1 LFLRPLGAK
10 LKRMLATWSYKER
23 DTIIQRLDPR
33 SRVIFM
39 IATLFATVLV
49 WDLRLVLVPFVLTIA
64 ELILARLAWRELRR
78 FVLFVS
84 AFVTFLTLLTLLTGR
99 GGTGVYTA
107 EHVIWQGHLLGL
119 PIVISAER
127 LAFAATQLLRLFTMA
142 LLGVILLLTIH
153 PAGYGVTFRRL
164 GLPDNVACAL
174 DLAVRFVPSLASDFT
189 TTLDAQRA
197 RGYELERG
205 GGLLKAIR
213 NLAPLVVPIT
223 IGAILKGEDVIDAM
237 NLHAFGTGPR
247 TWLQELHYSARD
259 YVVIALALGMLL
271 GAIIVRLGGL
281 GGLWVPDF
289 LLQL

>member
-1 LFLRPLGAK
+1 
-10 LKRMLATWSYKER
+10 MLATWSYKER

-39 IATLFATVLV
+39 IATMFATIPI
-49 WDLRLVLVPFVLTIA
+49 WDLRLVLIPFALTLA
-64 ELILARLAWRELRR
+64 ELILARLSWRELRR

-84 AFVTFLTLLTLLTGR
+84 AFVIFLTLLTLLTGR
-99 GGTGVYTA
+99 GGTGVYTI
-107 EHVIWQGHLLGL
+107 EHIIWQGHVLGL

-127 LAFAATQLLRLFTMA
+127 LAFAATQLVRLFTMA

-153 PAGYGVTFRRL
+153 PASYGVTFRRL

-174 DLAVRFVPSLASDFT
+174 DLAVRFVPSLAGDFT

-197 RGYELERG
+197 RGYELERA
-205 GGLLKAIR
+205 GGLFKAIR

-247 TWLQELHYSARD
+247 TWLQDLRYGPRD

-271 GAIIVRLGGL
+271 GAIALRFAGL
-281 GGLWVPDF
+281 AGLWVPEW
-289 LLQL
+289 LLALAG

>member
-1 LFLRPLGAK
+1 
-10 LKRMLATWSYKER
+10 MLATWSYKDR

-33 SRVIFM
+33 TRVIFM
-39 IATLFATVLV
+39 ITTMFATVLV
-49 WDLRLVLVPFVLTIA
+49 WDLRLVLIPFALTIA
-64 ELILARLAWRELRR
+64 ELVLARLSWRELRR

-84 AFVTFLTLLTLLTGR
+84 MFITFITILTLLTGR
-99 GGTGVYTA
+99 GGTGIYTA
-107 EHVIWQGHLLGL
+107 EHVIWQGRLLGL

-127 LAFAATQLLRLFTMA
+127 LAFAAAQMLRLFTMA

-174 DLAVRFVPSLASDFT
+174 DLAVRFVPSLANDFT

-197 RGYELERG
+197 RGYELERA
-205 GGLLKAIR
+205 GGLFKAIR
-213 NLAPLVVPIT
+213 NLAPLIVPIT
-223 IGAILKGEDVIDAM
+223 IGAIIKGEDVIDAM

-247 TWLQELHYSARD
+247 TWLQELRYGARD
-259 YVVIALALGMLL
+259 YVVIALAVGMLL
-271 GAIIVRLGGL
+271 GAIVLRLRGL

>member
-1 LFLRPLGAK
+1 
-10 LKRMLATWSYKER
+10 MLATWSYKER

-39 IATLFATVLV
+39 IATMFATIPI
-49 WDLRLVLVPFVLTIA
+49 WDLRLVLIPFALTLA
-64 ELILARLAWRELRR
+64 ELILARLSWRELRR

-84 AFVTFLTLLTLLTGR
+84 AFVIFLTLLTLLTGR
-99 GGTGVYTA
+99 GGTGVYTI
-107 EHVIWQGHLLGL
+107 EHIIWQGHVLGL

-127 LAFAATQLLRLFTMA
+127 LAFAATQLVRLFTMA

-153 PAGYGVTFRRL
+153 PASYGVTFRRL

-174 DLAVRFVPSLASDFT
+174 DLAVRFVPSLAGDFT

-223 IGAILKGEDVIDAM
+223 IGAIMKGEDVIDAM

-247 TWLQELHYSARD
+247 TWLQDLRYGPRD
-259 YVVIALALGMLL
+259 YVVIALSVGMLL
-271 GAIIVRLGGL
+271 GAITLRLGGM
-281 GGLWVPDF
+281 GGLWVPKW
-289 LLQL
+289 LLALAS

>member
-1 LFLRPLGAK
+1 
-10 LKRMLATWSYKER
+10 MLATWSYKER

-49 WDLRLVLVPFVLTIA
+49 WDLRLVLIPFALTIA
-64 ELILARLAWRELRR
+64 ELILARLTWRELRR

-84 AFVTFLTLLTLLTGR
+84 AFITFLTLLTLLTGR

-107 EHVIWQGHLLGL
+107 EHVIWQGQVLGL

-153 PAGYGVTFRRL
+153 PASYGVTFRRL

-197 RGYELERG
+197 RGYELERA

-213 NLAPLVVPIT
+213 NLAPLIVPIT
-223 IGAILKGEDVIDAM
+223 ISSILKGEDVIDAM
-237 NLHAFGTGPR
+237 NLHAFGTGHR
-247 TWLQELHYSARD
+247 TWVQELRYQPRD
-259 YVVIALALGMLL
+259 YA
-271 GAIIVRLGGL
+271 
-281 GGLWVPDF
+281 
-289 LLQL
+289 

>member
-1 LFLRPLGAK
+1 
-10 LKRMLATWSYKER
+10 MLATWSYQER

-39 IATLFATVLV
+39 IATMFATIPI
-49 WDLRLVLVPFVLTIA
+49 WDLRLVLIPFGLTIA
-64 ELILARLAWRELRR
+64 ELLLAQLSWRELRR

-84 AFVTFLTLLTLLTGR
+84 AFVTFITLLTLLTGR
-99 GGTGVYTA
+99 GGTGVYTT
-107 EHVIWQGHLLGL
+107 EHVIWQGHVLGL

-127 LAFAATQLLRLFTMA
+127 LAFAATQMLRLFTMA

-174 DLAVRFVPSLASDFT
+174 DLAVRFVPSLANDFT

-197 RGYELERG
+197 RGYELERT
-205 GGLLKAIR
+205 GGLFKAIR

-247 TWLQELHYSARD
+247 TWLQELHYSALD
-259 YVVIALALGMLL
+259 YVVIALSVGMLVGAIALALGGM
-271 GAIIVRLGGL
+271 
-281 GGLWVPDF
+281 GGLWVPEW
-289 LLQL
+289 LLALAS